1 MRYRSNWASERLA
14 ATIERWRVETDDA
27 QARTPSDDCAPALG
41 AKTDFVGVAGTR
53 ELSRLGRSTHRLKTL
68 VRLRIK
74 VAD

>member
-1 MRYRSNWASERLA
+1 MRTDRSGRRRRLA

-53 ELSRLGRSTHRLKTL
+53 ELSRLGRSTHGLKTL